1 MVLPQFSKSELMA
14 QVPSCNNL
22 PSFDFTFNNQQ
33 VAGQVFTNKAIRIT
47 GTVTFSSNVTMRG
60 CTVLMD
66 NDAVIQLRQ
75 NVTFAASSFNG
86 VQTKFF
92 GCGNMWKSININ
104 STNTIRFSNCL
115 IQDGKEGIKLFKDYK
130 AGLSFIQRCTF
141 TRNQAS
147 ISATDV
153 PVFTFGDFSGN
164 QFIGDAPNM
173 LPPFANGQPIGA
185 NINRCVGSLGTVG
198 TVNTYNNLN
207 IGVSVVNNSTLSVNN
222 SNFTFNRGLGI
233 EANNSV
239 LNILGSFTGA
249 RSCTFTRNR
258 TDIQSAMTRGLFV
271 SKALFTD
278 PIVSSIRVINSQT
291 AVICSIDI
299 RDCSFLLSNNNLLPT
314 NNLIDIQRTAQGG
327 GGVNTYITYDT
338 ITVQPAI
345 FPSPNNIRLINFTT
359 AATGSPT
366 DQASILSNLIQC
378 DFGNPT
384 MGGNTST
391 IDGMVFTGNA
401 DSYRISDNRLFYD
414 VPTQRPTSNISTI
427 GIGMLN
433 NSGLFQNINRNTLL
447 GRYFAGG
454 ATLTRDHLR
463 CAVHIINTPNLTVC
477 SNNSNNITNNYHFSG
492 NCGGLEFGANTIGNG
507 DFGLVTGNGGGATT
521 IPQTHPHRRNQWTGT
536 YSLNS
541 ASHISG
547 TQNLDWLVDPASNPV
562 FLPPP
567 VTIPGNW
574 FRTEAEPATWQ
585 NPCQSMNAAEPPTR
599 ELTLNFLNGVY
610 GFPNTTAIADFET
623 NLLYQI
629 IRYPAAIASN
639 TAATQYYTNRVGSTI
654 WKLAKGRRML
664 DEVYLNTDQNQLNLD
679 LLQTTSQNLS
689 RQVLVI
695 DQSGSATTDS
705 LLQEQKR
712 LLLEQ
717 LDQNRQDM
725 EVLNTAIQISRKPL
739 LDAAFDYINNI
750 SVSNDWETQRKT
762 LLLLVAKACTSQVW
776 DINDNTNLRSIAN
789 LCPTVYGDIVVM
801 AREMLPNNETNVF
814 PHEGDDPAC
823 GSRENHEPHEEI
835 HQNEVKLSIFPNPTN
850 DMLNVQF
857 SVPFTGSVEIYDIS
871 GVVITTKNY
880 TDTSTVVFGTS
891 TFPSGIYT
899 LRCTPNGGQSQMHR
913 LVVTH

>member
-66 NDAVIQLRQ
+66 NGAIIQLRQ

-92 GCGNMWKSININ
+92 GCGNMWRSININ

-115 IQDGKEGIKLFKDYK
+115 IQDGIEGIKLFKDYK
-130 AGLSFIQRCTF
+130 AGLSFIQGCTF

-153 PVFTFGDFSGN
+153 PVFTFGNFSGN

-207 IGVSVVNNSTLSVNN
+207 IGISVVNNSTLSVNN
-222 SNFTFNRGLGI
+222 SNFTSNRALAI
-233 EANNSV
+233 QANNSV

-249 RSCTFTRNR
+249 RSCTFTMNR
-258 TDIQSAMTRGLFV
+258 VDIQSAMTRGLFV
-271 SKALFTD
+271 AKALFTD
-278 PIVSSIRVINSQT
+278 PIVSSIQVINSQT
-291 AVICSIDI
+291 AVLSSIDI
-299 RDCSFLLSNNNLLPT
+299 RDCSFLLSNNNLLPSD
-314 NNLIDIQRTAQGG
+314 NLINIQRTAQGG
-327 GGVNTYITYDT
+327 GGVNTFITHDT

-345 FPSPNNIRLINFTT
+345 FSSPNNIRLINFTT
-359 AATGSPT
+359 AATGMPT
-366 DQASILSNLIQC
+366 DQAEIISNLIQC

-384 MGGNTST
+384 MGGNTTT

-401 DSYRISDNRLFYD
+401 DSYRISNNRLFYD
-414 VPTQRPTSNISTI
+414 MPTQRPTSSVSTI

-433 NSGLFQNINRNTLL
+433 NSGLFQNISRNTLL
-447 GRYFAGG
+447 GRYFTGG
-454 ATLTRDHLR
+454 APLTRDHLR
-463 CAVHIINTPNLTVC
+463 CAVHIVNTPNLTVC
-477 SNNSNNITNNYHFSG
+477 SNNSNNTTNNYHFSS
-492 NCGGLEFGANTIGNG
+492 NCGGLEFGANSIGNG
-507 DFGLVTGNGGGATT
+507 DFGLVTDGGATT
-521 IPQTHPHRRNQWTGT
+521 IPLTHPHRHNQWTGGT

-541 ASHISG
+541 ARHITSSQG
-547 TQNLDWLVDPASNPV
+547 LNWFVDPAINPA

-567 VTIPGNW
+567 VINPITW
-574 FRTEAEPATWQ
+574 FNVQTEPATWQ
-585 NPCQSMNAAEPPTR
+585 NPCESMMAAEPPTK
-599 ELTLNFLNGVY
+599 ELTLNFLNGTY
-610 GFPNTTAIADFET
+610 GFPNATAIADFET

-629 IRYPAAIASN
+629 IRYPATTASN

-664 DEVYLNTDQNQLNLD
+664 DEAYLTTDQNQSNLD
-679 LLQTTSQNLS
+679 QLQTTAQNLTE
-689 RQVLVI
+689 QVLVI

-717 LDQNRQDM
+717 LDQNRQSM
-725 EVLNTAIQISRKPL
+725 EALSIAIQATRTPL

-762 LLLLVAKACTSQVW
+762 LLLLVAKACTSQAW

-823 GSRENHEPHEEI
+823 GSRENHGSHEEI
-835 HQNEVKLSIFPNPTN
+835 DQDEVKLSIFPNPTN

-880 TDTSTVVFGTS
+880 TDTSTVVFGTR